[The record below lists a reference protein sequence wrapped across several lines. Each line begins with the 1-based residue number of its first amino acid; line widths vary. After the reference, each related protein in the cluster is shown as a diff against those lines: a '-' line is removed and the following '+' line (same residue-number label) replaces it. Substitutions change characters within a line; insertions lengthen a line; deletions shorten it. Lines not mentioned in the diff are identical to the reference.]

1 MKVSTARH
9 IENFLKDHQEE
20 MIIFLKK
27 LVASESPSHDSD
39 SQAVI
44 MEILKETFESL
55 GFHTCIFPGRKTGG
69 FFYARPNEHE
79 KGRDIQLMIGHC
91 DTVWKKNTLETSST
105 SNW

>member
-27 LVASESPSHDSD
+27 LVSSESPSHDSG

-44 MEILKETFESL
+44 MEIL
-55 GFHTCIFPGRKTGG
+55 
-69 FFYARPNEHE
+69 
-79 KGRDIQLMIGHC
+79 
-91 DTVWKKNTLETSST
+91 
-105 SNW
+105 